1 MRVAALAAP
10 AAARSPPSRSSSS
23 RADAASGAPPA
34 VAVMFPRARLLA
46 GPPRTR
52 RASRPRARRRVATRA
67 RAGGDLYELLGV
79 PRTATK
85 KEIKAAYKK
94 AALKYHPDVNKAPD
108 ANERFNEVK
117 AAYQTLYDPEE
128 RRKYDMMS
136 GGGFGGF
143 GGFGSDPFGG
153 SGRSSYASSSSS
165 SSGRRPPPKREEEA
179 FYGFAEFFDD
189 VGKEFAAYESS
200 RAKKRDGSK
209 PRSLWEELEGI
220 GMEFVEFLEEVVPQ
234 LDEDFEFE
242 YEETT
247 TKNGET
253 TTKKTSASG
262 TRTSSTRTASTQTDG
277 TGFGS
282 GSARRST
289 GTPPKRES
297 VDEMLEKL
305 KREMGM

>member
-1 MRVAALAAP
+1 
-10 AAARSPPSRSSSS
+10 
-23 RADAASGAPPA
+23 
-34 VAVMFPRARLLA
+34 
-46 GPPRTR
+46 
-52 RASRPRARRRVATRA
+52 
-67 RAGGDLYELLGV
+67 
-79 PRTATK
+79 
-85 KEIKAAYKK
+85 
-94 AALKYHPDVNKAPD
+94 VNKAPD

-117 AAYQTLYDPEE
+117 AAYQTLYDPDE

-136 GGGFGGF
+136 GGGF

-234 LDEDFEFE
+234 LDDDFEFE

>member
-1 MRVAALAAP
+1 M
-10 AAARSPPSRSSSS
+10 
-23 RADAASGAPPA
+23 
-34 VAVMFPRARLLA
+34 
-46 GPPRTR
+46 
-52 RASRPRARRRVATRA
+52 
-67 RAGGDLYELLGV
+67 
-79 PRTATK
+79 
-85 KEIKAAYKK
+85 
-94 AALKYHPDVNKAPD
+94 NKAPD

-117 AAYQTLYDPEE
+117 AAYQTLYDPDE

-262 TRTSSTRTASTQTDG
+262 TRTSSTRTASTRTDG

-282 GSARRST
+282 GSARRSA